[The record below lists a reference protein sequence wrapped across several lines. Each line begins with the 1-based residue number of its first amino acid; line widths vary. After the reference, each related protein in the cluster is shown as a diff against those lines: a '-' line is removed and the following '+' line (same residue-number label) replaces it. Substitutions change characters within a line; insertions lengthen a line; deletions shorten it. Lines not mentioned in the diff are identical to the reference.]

1 MAKQSAS
8 DMRLLLSDK
17 LAEAIM
23 FFNESET
30 GEARRA
36 VEDLVDDLLETMDI
50 EFDEEKSTKQQM
62 VASIDLYDPTEY
74 FTGIVIDV
82 DE

>member
-17 LAEAIM
+17 LTEAIM
-23 FFNESET
+23 FFNENNTSES
-30 GEARRA
+30 RRA
-36 VEDLVDDLLETMDI
+36 TEDLVDDLLETMDI
-50 EFDEEKSTKQQM
+50 EFSEDESSADTI

-74 FTGIVIDV
+74 FTGIVIEV
-82 DE
+82 NE

>member
-17 LAEAIM
+17 LTEAIM
-23 FFNESET
+23 FFNEGGT
-30 GEARRA
+30 AEARRA
-36 VEDLVDDLLETMDI
+36 VEDLVDDLLETLDI
-50 EFDEEKSTKQQM
+50 EFDEDKSSKEKIA
-62 VASIDLYDPTEY
+62 ASVDLYDPTEY